1 MKQCMDSDNLH
12 LRLKKILCQD
22 QAIDR
27 KIDED
32 IPCEDVLSQI
42 NAAKSALHKV
52 GQVVLEGH
60 INHCVRDGIEHG
72 DVDKT
77 ISDLTK
83 AVERIENMGK
93 KLRHYV
99 LCPSSRENH

>member
-1 MKQCMDSDNLH
+1 MRQCMDSDNLH
-12 LRLKKILCQD
+12 RRLKKIVGQV

-27 KIDED
+27 MVDED
-32 IPCEDVLSQI
+32 VPCEDVLAQI

-60 INHCVRDGIEHG
+60 IKHCVKDGIENG

-77 ISDLTK
+77 IEQFTK
-83 AVERIENMGK
+83 AVDRFSNIK
-93 KLRHYV
+93 
-99 LCPSSRENH
+99 